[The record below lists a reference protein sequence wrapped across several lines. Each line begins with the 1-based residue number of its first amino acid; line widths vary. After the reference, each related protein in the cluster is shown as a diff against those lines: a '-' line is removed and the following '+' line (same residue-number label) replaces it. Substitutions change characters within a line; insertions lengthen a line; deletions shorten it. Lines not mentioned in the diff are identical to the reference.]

1 MNEPKWVKPTLPI
14 YLAEEN
20 LCCADEPVNER
31 TDGWMGNNMSWVLL
45 FVPPQ
50 SAQSSDGRA
59 ESKMG
64 LPLASSWGARN
75 GLANRK
81 GFLSYLVILGIGGG
95 VVVAA
100 NIAVLLC
107 LPAVLRLGAGG
118 GGGAGLHLAL
128 LVVVIVVVSVA
139 AAAATAAVR
148 PRSPPAPR
156 RPPRGVV
163 LRGRRFGRRRRHRDR
178 RFLVKVVGVFAAAG
192 ATNGGGRRGS
202 RRSARGGGAAPR

>member
-1 MNEPKWVKPTLPI
+1 MGVTNTVDLPCRK
-14 YLAEEN
+14 N
-20 LCCADEPVNER
+20 LCCADEPANER

-95 VVVAA
+95 LVVAA

-128 LVVVIVVVSVA
+128 LVVVIVVVCV